1 MLFTLTQLHK
11 MCYEILQRRKG
22 FVILKLVNIISSD
35 ISMQNGTHG
44 KVKMCT
50 LFNKFNMR

>member
-1 MLFTLTQLHK
+1 